1 MKINLD
7 AKYWNGRYVEN
18 THRWDIGYPSPAIT
32 NYFDKIEDKE
42 VRILIPG
49 CGSAYEGEYLIKQ
62 GFNNVTLLDVAEEA
76 KKRFLERVPNFQNFH
91 LGEFFDYKGEF
102 DFIIEQT
109 FFCALDPALR
119 DNYVSKMKSLLKKEG
134 KLVGLLFNDSL
145 YTEHPPFG
153 GYKDD
158 YVQLFAPYFSSVSM
172 EVTDESI
179 KERLGRELFIEIGD

>member
-7 AKYWNGRYVEN
+7 AKYWNNRYAEN

-32 NYFDKIEDKE
+32 NYFDKIENKD
-42 VRILIPG
+42 VSILIPG
-49 CGSAYEGEYLIKQ
+49 CGSAYEGEFLIKQ
-62 GFNNVTLLDVAEEA
+62 GFNNVTLLDVSEEA
-76 KKRFLERVPNFQNFH
+76 KKRFLERVPNFKNFH

-109 FFCALDPALR
+109 FFCALAPALR
-119 DNYVSKMKSLLKKEG
+119 ENYVSKMKSLLKKEG

-145 YTEHPPFG
+145 YTDHPPFG

-172 EVTDESI
+172 EVTNESI
-179 KERLGRELFIEIGD
+179 EERLGRELFIEIGH